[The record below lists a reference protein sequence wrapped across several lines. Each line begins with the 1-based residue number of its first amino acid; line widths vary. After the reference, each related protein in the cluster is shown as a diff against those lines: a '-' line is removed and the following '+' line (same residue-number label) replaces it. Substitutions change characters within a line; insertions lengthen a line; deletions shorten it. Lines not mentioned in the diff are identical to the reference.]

1 MVRSADRY
9 GYHLKPVLAIR
20 IHTRFSDESGWA
32 WFIPLRGGVTSVGV
46 VVNKEIYT
54 RRARAQPE
62 KDVAHEEGEN
72 ALNTAFQSFGTYLG
86 FSQTTQ
92 PQAPPSTSSA
102 TRRYL
107 ETLELAP
114 GLRKLL
120 GDAKLIDHLGSDGDN
135 GSLVH
140 TASDYSYSADRYA
153 GDGWRLIGDAGGLWL
168 EKLIPLRC

>member
-9 GYHLKPVLAIR
+9 EYHLKQILVVW

-32 WFIPLRGGVTSVGV
+32 WFIPLHGGVTSVGV

-54 RRARAQPE
+54 RRARSQPE
-62 KDVAHEEGEN
+62 KDVTHGEGEN
-72 ALNTAFQSFGTYLG
+72 TLNTAFQSLGTYLG
-86 FSQTTQ
+86 FSQKAQ
-92 PQAPPSTSSA
+92 PQVPPSTSSA
-102 TRRYL
+102 TQRYL

-135 GSLVH
+135 GSLIH
-140 TASDYSYSADRYA
+140 TASDYSYSADRHA
-153 GDGWRLIGDAGGLWL
+153 GDGWRIIGDAGGLWL
-168 EKLIPLRC
+168 EKLIPSRY

>member
-1 MVRSADRY
+1 MVRSVDRY
-9 GYHLKPVLAIR
+9 KCAWPLKPVLTIW

-32 WFIPLRGGVTSVGV
+32 WFIPLHGGVTSVGV

-54 RRARAQPE
+54 RRARSQPK
-62 KDVAHEEGEN
+62 KDVTHGKGEN
-72 ALNTAFQSFGTYLG
+72 
-86 FSQTTQ
+86 
-92 PQAPPSTSSA
+92 TSSS
-102 TRRYL
+102 TQRYL

-114 GLRKLL
+114 GLRELL

-153 GDGWRLIGDAGGLWL
+153 GDGWRIIGDAGGLWL
-168 EKLIPLRC
+168 EKLIPSRY